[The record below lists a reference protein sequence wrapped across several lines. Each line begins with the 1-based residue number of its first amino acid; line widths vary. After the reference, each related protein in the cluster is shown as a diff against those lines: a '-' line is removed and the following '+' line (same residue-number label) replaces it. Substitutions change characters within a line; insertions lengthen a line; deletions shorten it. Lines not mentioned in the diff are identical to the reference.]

1 MKRFISHMP
10 VWIKICCIV
19 FILISLAAL
28 LANVLT
34 PYDPNA
40 NSLTERNLPPVFMG
54 GTMAHIFGTDELGR
68 DIFSRILYGT
78 RVSLGMTMF
87 GIIIGGSIGVLLGL
101 SAGYLGGIWDRIV
114 MALIDFQQS
123 VPVTLIIMLGVVV
136 FGRSIPVLM
145 CFIGLAKWEYY
156 AKFTRSTVLGIKDK
170 QFVEAARSYHAG
182 GLRIVFKYIFPN
194 VLPSLIVAIAL
205 SFPSVLM
212 LESSLTFIGI
222 GVQPPTATLGQM
234 VGTGRNYLVVKPWLA
249 LVPAVVIVILS
260 YCVQQIGEWMR
271 DEMDI
276 RLLKD

>member
-1 MKRFISHMP
+1 MKRMISHMP
-10 VWIKICCIV
+10 LWIRICSIT

-28 LANVLT
+28 FANILM

-40 NSLTERNLPPVFMG
+40 NSLLERNLPPVFMG
-54 GTMAHIFGTDELGR
+54 GSMSHIFGTDELGR

-87 GIIIGGSIGVLLGL
+87 GIVIGGSVGVLLGL
-101 SAGYLGGIWDRIV
+101 SAGYIGGIWDRIV
-114 MALIDFQQS
+114 MALINFQQS

-170 QFVEAARSYHAG
+170 QFVEAAKSYHASG
-182 GLRIVFKYIFPN
+182 FRIVFRYIFPN

-234 VGTGRNYLVVKPWLA
+234 VGNVRNYLVVTPWLA
-249 LVPAVVIVILS
+249 LVPAAVIVILS

>member
-1 MKRFISHMP
+1 MP
-10 VWIKICCIV
+10 LWIRICSLT

-28 LANVLT
+28 FANILT

-40 NSLTERNLPPVFMG
+40 NALLERNLPPVFMG
-54 GTMAHIFGTDELGR
+54 GSMSHIFGTDELGR

-114 MALIDFQQS
+114 MGFINFQQS
-123 VPVTLIIMLGVVV
+123 VPITLIIMLGVVV

-170 QFVEAARSYHAG
+170 QFVEAAKSYHAG
-182 GLRIVFKYIFPN
+182 DLRIVFRYIFPN

-234 VGTGRNYLVVKPWLA
+234 VGNGRNYLVVTPWLA
-249 LVPAVVIVILS
+249 LVPAAVIVILS

>member
-1 MKRFISHMP
+1 MKRFISNMP
-10 VWIKICCIV
+10 VWIKICSLV
-19 FILISLAAL
+19 FILICLAAL
-28 LANVLT
+28 FANVLM
-34 PYDPNA
+34 PYEPNA

-54 GTMAHIFGTDELGR
+54 GTMAHVFGTDELGR

-170 QFVEAARSYHAG
+170 QFVEAAKSYHAG
-182 GLRIVFKYIFPN
+182 DFRIVFKYIFPN

-249 LVPAVVIVILS
+249 LVPAIVIVILS

>member
-1 MKRFISHMP
+1 MKRFISNMP
-10 VWIKICCIV
+10 VWIKICSLV
-19 FILISLAAL
+19 FILICLAAL
-28 LANVLT
+28 FANVLM
-34 PYDPNA
+34 PYEPNA

-54 GTMAHIFGTDELGR
+54 GTMAHVFGTDELGR

-170 QFVEAARSYHAG
+170 QFVEAAKSYYAG
-182 GLRIVFKYIFPN
+182 DFRIVFKYIFPN

-249 LVPAVVIVILS
+249 LVPAIVIVILS

>member
-1 MKRFISHMP
+1 MKRFISNMP
-10 VWIKICCIV
+10 VWIKICSLV
-19 FILISLAAL
+19 FILICLAAL
-28 LANVLT
+28 FANVLM
-34 PYDPNA
+34 PYEPNA

-54 GTMAHIFGTDELGR
+54 GTMAHVFGTDELGR

-170 QFVEAARSYHAG
+170 QFVEAAKSYHAG
-182 GLRIVFKYIFPN
+182 GFRIVFKYIFPN

-249 LVPAVVIVILS
+249 LVPAIVIVILS

>member
-1 MKRFISHMP
+1 MKRFISNMP
-10 VWIKICCIV
+10 VWIKICSLV
-19 FILISLAAL
+19 FILICLAAL
-28 LANVLT
+28 FANVLM

-54 GTMAHIFGTDELGR
+54 GTIAHVFGTDELGR

-170 QFVEAARSYHAG
+170 QFVEAAKSYHAG
-182 GLRIVFKYIFPN
+182 GFRIVFKYIFPN

-249 LVPAVVIVILS
+249 LVPAIVIVILS

>member
-1 MKRFISHMP
+1 MKRFISNMP
-10 VWIKICCIV
+10 VWIKICSLV
-19 FILISLAAL
+19 FILICLAAL
-28 LANVLT
+28 FANVLM

-54 GTMAHIFGTDELGR
+54 GTMAHVFGTDELGR

-170 QFVEAARSYHAG
+170 QFVEAAKSYHAG
-182 GLRIVFKYIFPN
+182 GFRIVFKYIFPN

-249 LVPAVVIVILS
+249 LVPAIVIVILS

>member
-1 MKRFISHMP
+1 MKRMISHMP
-10 VWIKICCIV
+10 LWIRICSIT

-28 LANVLT
+28 FANILM

-40 NSLTERNLPPVFMG
+40 NSLLERNLPPVFMG
-54 GTMAHIFGTDELGR
+54 GSMSHIFGTDELGR

-87 GIIIGGSIGVLLGL
+87 GIVLGGSVGVLLGL
-101 SAGYLGGIWDRIV
+101 SAGYIGGIWDRIG
-114 MALIDFQQS
+114 MALINFQQS

-170 QFVEAARSYHAG
+170 QFVEAAKSYHASG
-182 GLRIVFKYIFPN
+182 FRIVFRYIFPN

-234 VGTGRNYLVVKPWLA
+234 VGNGRNYLVVTPWLA
-249 LVPAVVIVILS
+249 LVPAAVIVILS

>member
-1 MKRFISHMP
+1 MKRFISNMP
-10 VWIKICCIV
+10 VWIKICSLV
-19 FILISLAAL
+19 FILISLAAIF
-28 LANVLT
+28 ANVLT

-54 GTMAHIFGTDELGR
+54 GTMAHVFGTDELGR

-170 QFVEAARSYHAG
+170 QFVEAAKSYHAG

-249 LVPAVVIVILS
+249 LAPAIVIVILS

>member
-10 VWIKICCIV
+10 VWIKICCLV

-123 VPVTLIIMLGVVV
+123 VPVALLIMLGVVV

-170 QFVEAARSYHAG
+170 QFVEAAKSYHAG

-249 LVPAVVIVILS
+249 LVPAAVIVILS
-260 YCVQQIGEWMR
+260 YCVQQIGEWLR

>member
-1 MKRFISHMP
+1 MKRFISNMP
-10 VWIKICCIV
+10 VWIKICSLV
-19 FILISLAAL
+19 FILICLAAL
-28 LANVLT
+28 FANVLM

-54 GTMAHIFGTDELGR
+54 GTMAHVFGTDELGR

-170 QFVEAARSYHAG
+170 QFVEAAKSYHAG
-182 GLRIVFKYIFPN
+182 DFRIVFKYIFPN

-249 LVPAVVIVILS
+249 LVPAIVIVILS

>member
-1 MKRFISHMP
+1 MKRFISNMP
-10 VWIKICCIV
+10 VWIKICSLV
-19 FILISLAAL
+19 FILICLAAL
-28 LANVLT
+28 FANVLM

-54 GTMAHIFGTDELGR
+54 GTMAHVFGTDELGR

-170 QFVEAARSYHAG
+170 QFVEAAKSYHAG
-182 GLRIVFKYIFPN
+182 DSRIVFKYIFPN

-249 LVPAVVIVILS
+249 LVPAIVIVILS

>member
-10 VWIKICCIV
+10 VWIKICCLV
-19 FILISLAAL
+19 FILINLAAL

-54 GTMAHIFGTDELGR
+54 GTMAQIFGTDELGR

-123 VPVTLIIMLGVVV
+123 VPVTLLIMLGVVV

-170 QFVEAARSYHAG
+170 QFVEAAKSYHAG

>member
-1 MKRFISHMP
+1 M
-10 VWIKICCIV
+10 
-19 FILISLAAL
+19 
-28 LANVLT
+28 
-34 PYDPNA
+34 
-40 NSLTERNLPPVFMG
+40 
-54 GTMAHIFGTDELGR
+54 
-68 DIFSRILYGT
+68 
-78 RVSLGMTMF
+78 
-87 GIIIGGSIGVLLGL
+87 
-101 SAGYLGGIWDRIV
+101 
-114 MALIDFQQS
+114 
-123 VPVTLIIMLGVVV
+123 
-136 FGRSIPVLM
+136 
-145 CFIGLAKWEYY
+145 FIGLAKWEYY

-170 QFVEAARSYHAG
+170 QFVEAAKSYHAG

-249 LVPAVVIVILS
+249 LAPAIVIVILS

>member
-1 MKRFISHMP
+1 MKRFISNMP
-10 VWIKICCIV
+10 VWIKICSLV
-19 FILISLAAL
+19 FILISLAAIF
-28 LANVLT
+28 ANVLM

-54 GTMAHIFGTDELGR
+54 GTMAHVFGTDELGR

-170 QFVEAARSYHAG
+170 QFVEAAKSYHAG

-249 LVPAVVIVILS
+249 LAPAIVIVILS

>member
-1 MKRFISHMP
+1 MKRILSHMP
-10 VWIKICCIV
+10 LWIKICSIT
-19 FILISLAAL
+19 FILIAIMAL
-28 LANVLT
+28 FANFLV
-34 PYDPNA
+34 PYDPDA
-40 NSLTERNLPPVFMG
+40 TSLLERNVPPAFMG
-54 GTMAHIFGTDELGR
+54 GTIRHIFGTDELGR

-78 RVSLGMTMF
+78 RISLGMTMF
-87 GIIIGGSIGVLLGL
+87 GIVIGGSVGVLMGL
-101 SAGYLGGIWDRIV
+101 SSGYVGGLWDKIV

-123 VPVTLIIMLGVVV
+123 VPFTLIIMLGVVV

-145 CFIGLAKWEYY
+145 CFIGMAKWEYY
-156 AKFTRSTVLGIKDK
+156 AKFTRSTVLRIKDK
-170 QFVEAARSYHAG
+170 QFVEAAKSYHASN
-182 GLRIVFKYIFPN
+182 LRIVFKYILPN

-234 VGTGRNYLVVKPWLA
+234 VGNGRNYLVVTPWLA
-249 LVPAVVIVILS
+249 LIPAAVIVILS

>member
-1 MKRFISHMP
+1 MKRFISNMP
-10 VWIKICCIV
+10 VWIKICSLV
-19 FILISLAAL
+19 FILISLAAIF
-28 LANVLT
+28 ANVLM

-54 GTMAHIFGTDELGR
+54 GTMAHVFGTDELGR

-156 AKFTRSTVLGIKDK
+156 AKFTRSTVLGIKDR
-170 QFVEAARSYHAG
+170 QFVEAAKSYHAG

-249 LVPAVVIVILS
+249 LAPAIVIVILS

>member
-1 MKRFISHMP
+1 MKRFISNMP
-10 VWIKICCIV
+10 VWIKICSLV
-19 FILISLAAL
+19 FILICLAAL
-28 LANVLT
+28 FANVLM

-54 GTMAHIFGTDELGR
+54 GTMAHVFGTDELGR

-114 MALIDFQQS
+114 MPLIDFQQS

-170 QFVEAARSYHAG
+170 QFVEAAKSYHAG
-182 GLRIVFKYIFPN
+182 GFRIVFKYIFPN

-249 LVPAVVIVILS
+249 LVPAIVIVILS

>member
-10 VWIKICCIV
+10 VWIKICCLV
-19 FILISLAAL
+19 FILINLAAL

-34 PYDPNA
+34 HYDPNA

-54 GTMAHIFGTDELGR
+54 GTMAQIFGTDELGR

-123 VPVTLIIMLGVVV
+123 VPVTLLIMLGVVV

-170 QFVEAARSYHAG
+170 QFVEAAKSYHAG

>member
-1 MKRFISHMP
+1 MKRFISNMP
-10 VWIKICCIV
+10 VWIKICSLV
-19 FILISLAAL
+19 FILICLAAL
-28 LANVLT
+28 FANVLM
-34 PYDPNA
+34 PYEPNA

-54 GTMAHIFGTDELGR
+54 GTMAHVFGTDELGR

-136 FGRSIPVLM
+136 FCRSIPVLM

-170 QFVEAARSYHAG
+170 QFVEAAKSYHAG
-182 GLRIVFKYIFPN
+182 DFRIVFKYIFPN

-249 LVPAVVIVILS
+249 LVPAIVIVILS

>member
-1 MKRFISHMP
+1 MKRFISNMP
-10 VWIKICCIV
+10 VWIKICSLV
-19 FILISLAAL
+19 FILISLAAIF
-28 LANVLT
+28 ANVLT

-54 GTMAHIFGTDELGR
+54 GTMAHVFGTDELGR

-170 QFVEAARSYHAG
+170 QFVEAAKSYHAG

-249 LVPAVVIVILS
+249 LVPAIVIVILS

>member
-1 MKRFISHMP
+1 MKRMISHMP
-10 VWIKICCIV
+10 LWIRICSIT

-28 LANVLT
+28 FANILM

-40 NSLTERNLPPVFMG
+40 NSLLERNLPPVFMG
-54 GTMAHIFGTDELGR
+54 GSMSHIFGTDELGR

-87 GIIIGGSIGVLLGL
+87 GIVIGGSVGVLLGL
-101 SAGYLGGIWDRIV
+101 SAGYIGGIWDRIV
-114 MALIDFQQS
+114 MALINFQQS

-170 QFVEAARSYHAG
+170 QFVEAAKSYHASG
-182 GLRIVFKYIFPN
+182 FRIVFRYIFPN

-234 VGTGRNYLVVKPWLA
+234 VGNGRNYLVVTPWLA
-249 LVPAVVIVILS
+249 LVPAAVIVILS

>member
-1 MKRFISHMP
+1 MP
-10 VWIKICCIV
+10 LWIRICSIT

-28 LANVLT
+28 FANILM

-40 NSLTERNLPPVFMG
+40 NSLLERNLPPVFMG
-54 GTMAHIFGTDELGR
+54 GSMSHIFGTDELGR

-87 GIIIGGSIGVLLGL
+87 GIVIGGSVGVLLGL
-101 SAGYLGGIWDRIV
+101 SAGYIGGIWDRIV
-114 MALIDFQQS
+114 MALINFQQS

-170 QFVEAARSYHAG
+170 QFVEAAKSYHASG
-182 GLRIVFKYIFPN
+182 FRIVFRYIFPN

-234 VGTGRNYLVVKPWLA
+234 VGNGRNYLVVTPWLA
-249 LVPAVVIVILS
+249 LVPAAVIVILS

-271 DEMDI
+271 DEMEI

>member
-54 GTMAHIFGTDELGR
+54 GTMAHVFGTDELGR

>member
-1 MKRFISHMP
+1 MKRVISHMP
-10 VWIKICCIV
+10 VWIKICSCI

-28 LANVLT
+28 FADFLM
-34 PYDPNA
+34 PYDPDA
-40 NSLTERNLPPVFMG
+40 TSLLERNLPPVFMG
-54 GTMAHIFGTDELGR
+54 GTTAHIFGTDELGR
-68 DIFSRILYGT
+68 DILSRILYGT
-78 RVSLGMTMF
+78 RISLGMTMF
-87 GIIIGGSIGVLLGL
+87 GIIIGGTIGVLMGL
-101 SAGYLGGIWDRIV
+101 SAGYIGGLWNRFV

-123 VPVTLIIMLGVVV
+123 VPFTLIIMLGVVI

-145 CFIGLAKWEYY
+145 CFIGMAKWEYY
-156 AKFTRSTVLGIKDK
+156 AKFIRSTVLGLKEK
-170 QFVEAARSYHAG
+170 QFIEAARSYHASD
-182 GLRIVFKYIFPN
+182 LRIIFKYIFPN

-234 VGTGRNYLVVKPWLA
+234 VGSGRNYLVVTPWLC
-249 LVPAVVIVILS
+249 LVPAAVIVVLS
-260 YCVQQIGEWMR
+260 YCVQQVGEWMR